1 MISMERV
8 RPLELAE
15 AAGPDDSRRVQAASG
30 LVIIDETLY
39 VVSDDQLYLAIFPDM
54 GRAQGRVVSLL
65 EGNLPHDQGQR
76 KEDKPDLESLSPLA
90 PFDRFTNGG
99 LVTVGSGSSE
109 RRVHGAF
116 AAFADDGSIDE
127 VVFLDARRLLDALH
141 ERIPGLNLEGTAV
154 TNDVLRVLQRG
165 NDDDSFNAHIDLDLA
180 RLQGQILEGG
190 SLTEDLIV
198 DIHKHDLGQMRGVRL
213 CFSDADTLEDHR
225 IVFSA
230 SAEPDAGDADG
241 GSLGS
246 SVGIMAADGEILELE
261 PLDVQVKVEGLA
273 ILERAGKI
281 EAYMVTDEDDPE
293 IPTDLWR
300 LVLPWN

>member
-1 MISMERV
+1 MIPMERV

-15 AAGPDDSRRVQAASG
+15 PAGPDDSRRVQAASG
-30 LVIIDETLY
+30 LVIVDQTLY
-39 VVSDDQLYLAIFPDM
+39 VVSDDQLYLAMFPNM
-54 GRAQGRVVSLL
+54 GRDVGRVVPLL
-65 EGNLPHDQGQR
+65 EGSLPQDQSER

-90 PFDRFTNGG
+90 PFGRFGRGG
-99 LVTVGSGSSE
+99 LVTVGSGSSD

-127 VVFLDARRLLDALH
+127 VMLLDARPLIEALDQ
-141 ERIPGLNLEGTAV
+141 RIPGLNLEGTAV
-154 TNDVLRVLQRG
+154 TNDVFRVLQRG
-165 NDDDSFNAHIDLDLA
+165 NEDGSFNAHIDLDLE
-180 RLQGQILEGG
+180 RLQEQISHGG
-190 SLTEDLIV
+190 PLTDELIV
-198 DIHKHDLGQMRGVRL
+198 EIHKHDLGQMRGVPL
-213 CFSDADTLEDHR
+213 CFSDADTLPDHR

-246 SVGIMAADGEILELE
+246 AVGLMAADGEVVELE
-261 PLDVQVKVEGLA
+261 PVDVQVKVEGLA
-273 ILERAGKI
+273 VIQIDGSI

>member
-1 MISMERV
+1 MIPMERV
-8 RPLELAE
+8 RPLELATP
-15 AAGPDDSRRVQAASG
+15 AGPDDSRRVQAASG
-30 LVIIDETLY
+30 LVIVDDTLY
-39 VVSDDQLYLAIFPDM
+39 IVSDDQLYLAIFPDM
-54 GRAQGRVVSLL
+54 GRQQGRVVPLL
-65 EGNLPHDQGQR
+65 EGNLPHDQSKR

-90 PFDRFTNGG
+90 PFDRFSHGG

-127 VVFLDARRLLDALH
+127 VVMLDARPLLDALH
-141 ERIPGLNLEGTAV
+141 DRIPGLNLEGTAV
-154 TNDVLRVLQRG
+154 TKDVLRVLQRG
-165 NDDDSFNAHIDLDLA
+165 NEDGSFNAHIDLDLD
-180 RLQGQILEGG
+180 RLQNQISAGG
-190 SLTEDLIV
+190 PLTEELVV

-213 CFSDADTLEDHR
+213 CFSDADTLSDQR

-246 SVGIMAADGEILELE
+246 SVGLMSAQGEVVELE

-273 ILERAGKI
+273 VLEDGGSI
-281 EAYMVTDEDDPE
+281 EVYMVTDEDDPE
-293 IPTDLWR
+293 IPTDLWC
-300 LVLPWN
+300 LKLPWT